1 MQRPRHPTATRAITQ
16 RVLLEFS
23 DVACIGHA
31 LVSAAPA
38 AWFKLPNLSLITGF
52 GFLGAGFVFIQSD
65 GAQ

>member
-1 MQRPRHPTATRAITQ
+1 MQRPRHPTAKQAITQ

-31 LVSAAPA
+31 LVSAATA
-38 AWFKLPNLSLITGF
+38 AWFKLPNLPLIMGF
-52 GFLGAGFVFIQSD
+52 GFWALGFFLQSD